1 MIRSL
6 NGLARCYTRTFMK
19 QTSNTLYLHSRLPCK
34 VEPLFIQSKSFSL
47 GGGDENQK
55 GLFQRFKDAY
65 KQYGKTLVAVHVV
78 TSCVWFT
85 SFYSAAHYG
94 LDITPILERFLEPET
109 IEKAQNSPL
118 GHAAIAYLMYKLV
131 TPARYAVTIGGT
143 QVTVKQLKRMGVW
156 KEIDEKEKLG
166 SLLREGKDNVKDK
179 MNTKIKQ
186 AREKMN
192 K

>member
-1 MIRSL
+1 M
-6 NGLARCYTRTFMK
+6 
-19 QTSNTLYLHSRLPCK
+19 
-34 VEPLFIQSKSFSL
+34 SL
-47 GGGDENQK
+47 GNTDDNSKKK

-65 KQYGKTLVAVHVV
+65 KQYGTALIAVHVA

-85 SFYSAAHYG
+85 TFYSAAHYG
-94 LDITPILERFLEPET
+94 LDITPILEKFLEPET

-118 GHAAIAYLMYKLV
+118 GHAALAYLMYKLA

-143 QVTVKQLKRMGVW
+143 QLTVQQLKKMGVW
-156 KEIDEKEKLG
+156 KEIDEKEKIG

-179 MNTKIKQ
+179 IREGKDNVKDKIREGKDNVKDKFREGKDNVKDKMNIQIKK
-186 AREKMN
+186 AREKIN